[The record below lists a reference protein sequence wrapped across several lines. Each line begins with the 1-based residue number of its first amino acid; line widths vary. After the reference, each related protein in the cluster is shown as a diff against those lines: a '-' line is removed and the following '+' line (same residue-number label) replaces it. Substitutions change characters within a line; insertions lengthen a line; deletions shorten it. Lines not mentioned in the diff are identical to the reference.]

1 MNRMKKHNLF
11 LTSGCPGAGKST
23 YLKNLGDIYVISR
36 DEIRFSLV
44 GDNEEYFSKEDKVFK
59 TFINQ
64 IQKAINSDETPIDIY
79 CDATHITKKSRN
91 KLLNALDLSNVEKI
105 TVLVLRPSLKE
116 TLHRNAQRSGRKYVP
131 PYVVRRMYYQ
141 FERPEEDEDRIF
153 DVKYV
158 EVPKDE

>member
-1 MNRMKKHNLF
+1 MKHKLF
-11 LTSGCPGAGKST
+11 LMCGVAGSGKSSW
-23 YLKNLGDIYVISR
+23 LQNHAQHAKVISR
-36 DEIRFSLV
+36 DEIRFSII
-44 GDNEEYFSKEDKVFK
+44 GDHDDYFSKEDQVFLI
-59 TFINQ
+59 FIKNTQ
-64 IQKAINSDETPIDIY
+64 EAIDNETGPKKIY
-79 CDATHITKKSRN
+79 CDATHLTKKSRD
-91 KLLNALDLSNVEKI
+91 KVLNALDLNNVEKI